1 MVSKLRFTQHPNV
14 RYCLLGS
21 QCDMFEYDTSSS
33 TCRYLPHVQL
43 KTRRWIDFLQQAD
56 DMHATVSQD

>member
-1 MVSKLRFTQHPNV
+1 MSNV

-33 TCRYLPHVQL
+33 TCRYFPHVQL

-56 DMHATVSQD
+56 DMHATVSRGSILNTEIQ